1 MEQAR
6 QSIVLIGMPGAG
18 KSTLGILLAKTLGLA
33 FGDTDLSIQVQ
44 QSKTLQ
50 QISDDEGYLAL
61 RHYEEQVLLSETLT
75 DRVIATGGS
84 AIYGKSA
91 MQHLTR
97 LGHIIYLR
105 CPLSVLDQRIG
116 NMQDRGIAAP
126 PGQGLHEVEAERV
139 PLYEQYAD
147 ATLDIGSQ
155 SMDDTLTELLALIK
169 GRWPQQ
175 PTRA

>member
-61 RHYEEQVLLSETLT
+61 RHC
-75 DRVIATGGS
+75 
-84 AIYGKSA
+84 AI
-91 MQHLTR
+91 TR
-97 LGHIIYLR
+97 NRCCYLK
-105 CPLSVLDQRIG
+105 P
-116 NMQDRGIAAP
+116 
-126 PGQGLHEVEAERV
+126 
-139 PLYEQYAD
+139 
-147 ATLDIGSQ
+147 
-155 SMDDTLTELLALIK
+155 
-169 GRWPQQ
+169 
-175 PTRA
+175 

>member
-84 AIYGKSA
+84 AVYSEPG
-91 MQHLTR
+91 MLR
-97 LGHIIYLR
+97 LKEQEL
-105 CPLSVLDQRIG
+105 VVFLDVCLEELEKRV
-116 NMQDRGIAAP
+116 NDFATRGIARRP
-126 PGQGLHEVEAERV
+126 DQSFAELFTERRA
-139 PLYEQYAD
+139 LYNRYAD
-147 ATLDIGSQ
+147 IVIECSDLSIEESLHAV
-155 SMDDTLTELLALIK
+155 IK
-169 GRWPQQ
+169 AIESR
-175 PTRA
+175 

>member
-84 AIYGKSA
+84 AVYSEPG
-91 MQHLTR
+91 MLR
-97 LGHIIYLR
+97 LKEQAL
-105 CPLSVLDQRIG
+105 VVFLDVCLEELEKRVK
-116 NMQDRGIAAP
+116 DFATRGIARRP
-126 PGQGLHEVEAERV
+126 DQSFAELFTERRA
-139 PLYEQYAD
+139 LYNRYAD
-147 ATLDIGSQ
+147 IVIECSDLSIEESLHAV
-155 SMDDTLTELLALIK
+155 IK
-169 GRWPQQ
+169 AIESR
-175 PTRA
+175 

>member
-75 DRVIATGGS
+75 ARVIATGGS
-84 AIYGKSA
+84 AVYSEPG
-91 MQHLTR
+91 MLR
-97 LGHIIYLR
+97 LKEQAL
-105 CPLSVLDQRIG
+105 VVFLDVCLEELEKRV
-116 NMQDRGIAAP
+116 NDFATRGIARRP
-126 PGQGLHEVEAERV
+126 DQSFAELFTERRA
-139 PLYEQYAD
+139 LYNRYAD
-147 ATLDIGSQ
+147 IVIECSDLSIEESLHAV
-155 SMDDTLTELLALIK
+155 IK
-169 GRWPQQ
+169 AIESR
-175 PTRA
+175 

>member
-84 AIYGKSA
+84 AVYSEPG
-91 MQHLTR
+91 MLR
-97 LGHIIYLR
+97 LKEQAL
-105 CPLSVLDQRIG
+105 VVFLDVCLEELEKRV
-116 NMQDRGIAAP
+116 NDFATRGIARRP
-126 PGQGLHEVEAERV
+126 DQSFAELFTERRA
-139 PLYEQYAD
+139 LYNRYAD
-147 ATLDIGSQ
+147 IVIECSDLSIEESLHAV
-155 SMDDTLTELLALIK
+155 IK
-169 GRWPQQ
+169 AIESR
-175 PTRA
+175 